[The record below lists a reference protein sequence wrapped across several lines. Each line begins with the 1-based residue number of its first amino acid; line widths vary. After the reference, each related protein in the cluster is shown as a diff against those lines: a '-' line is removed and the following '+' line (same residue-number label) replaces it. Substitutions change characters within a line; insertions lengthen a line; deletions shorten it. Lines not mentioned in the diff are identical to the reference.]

1 MKHGPVLPLLALA
14 ATTLIWPY
22 SRSAAVAPTPA
33 IGISGSPV
41 QKWRIEPGNVTV
53 CNPLSGSKVTRRMCG
68 KFQLL
73 PDPQDGERSIIGG
86 GCLIVQDPNQIRQCT
101 DDSVCRPGYCADQT
115 CWHKPVGED
124 PCKRGLTLQQGVPIR
139 LSAKLNT
146 NLRWR
151 VITCQS
157 LVSGGCSA
165 SNPAGKKYRFGEI
178 WEPR

>member
-1 MKHGPVLPLLALA
+1 MRILVFTLFALA

-22 SRSAAVAPTPA
+22 SRSEAITP
-33 IGISGSPV
+33 IGTSVSPV
-41 QKWRIEPGNVTV
+41 QKWRIEPGNVEV
-53 CNPLSGSKVTRRMCG
+53 CNKSGVRSMCG
-68 KFQLL
+68 KFQLQ
-73 PDPQDGERSIIGG
+73 PDPQDGDPSVTGG
-86 GCLIVQDPNQIRQCT
+86 GCLIVQDPKQTQQCP
-101 DDSVCRPGYCADQT
+101 DGICNLGGYCADQT

-124 PCKRGLTLQQGVPIR
+124 PCKKGLTLQQGVPIR

-165 SNPAGKKYRFGEI
+165 PNPAGKKYRFGEI
-178 WEPR
+178 WEPK